1 MRRIVLFTLIFL
13 AGCEQD
19 ELADLKAFMA
29 QAGQEGQHALEPL
42 RPLKPQEEFTFNPEG
57 QPDPFRPR
65 AIKSG
70 QAGGA
75 HQPDVRRQKE
85 YLEGFPL
92 DALRMVG
99 TIAQKGQLYALIK
112 TPDGT
117 VSRVTKGN
125 YLGQNYGLIVGIS
138 ESAVELRETIQDG
151 TGEWIES
158 KATLAL
164 QE

>member
-1 MRRIVLFTLIFL
+1 MRLIILTAILFL

-19 ELADLKAFMA
+19 ELADLKQFMA
-29 QAGQEGQHALEPL
+29 QAGQDGQHALEPL
-42 RPLKPQEEFTFNPEG
+42 PQLKPQEEFGFAPESQQDPFKPRSMKSDQASSG
-57 QPDPFRPR
+57 LQPD
-65 AIKSG
+65 A
-70 QAGGA
+70 
-75 HQPDVRRQKE
+75 RRQKE
-85 YLEGFPL
+85 FLEGFPL

-99 TIAQKGQLYALIK
+99 TIAQKGRLYALIK

-117 VSRVTKGN
+117 VARVMKGN

-138 ESAVELRETIQDG
+138 DSAVELRETIQDG
-151 TGEWIES
+151 AGEWTES